1 MLGPCAMVCFPGPMD
16 LGCHTD
22 CHNDFMF
29 VKSIDKKK
37 LSTCKYLF
45 LEFCP
50 IEHGR
55 QSEGGGFSNGKVLS
69 FLSGERLREPP
80 MGSSWEGVSLEIVL
94 LNFNLNLIF

>member
-1 MLGPCAMVCFPGPMD
+1 M
-16 LGCHTD
+16 
-22 CHNDFMF
+22 
-29 VKSIDKKK
+29 KK

-94 LNFNLNLIF
+94 LHFNLNLSFFLDIDNKSNLA